1 MDLGIT
7 PINVKQ
13 NPNFKQVTCVQIPK
27 KAFINPENVR
37 ECSDMFPKRLDATV
51 GVNRSVLS
59 GMTNQ
64 IKTAYIPESMSYF
77 AAKIAMQERGFNY
90 SIGWAA
96 QNTGLSIKK
105 PINENYYS
113 FYVFTKEH
121 LDILKNA
128 MLKAMNIKNYINE
141 GKSKYPNDND
151 MAVIY
156 ATTKCGVETDK
167 ILDSQNAYNPT
178 ETIKL
183 NSLDELDSVKDKL
196 GI

>member
-1 MDLGIT
+1 
-7 PINVKQ
+7 
-13 NPNFKQVTCVQIPK
+13 
-27 KAFINPENVR
+27 
-37 ECSDMFPKRLDATV
+37 
-51 GVNRSVLS
+51 
-59 GMTNQ
+59 
-64 IKTAYIPESMSYF
+64 
-77 AAKIAMQERGFNY
+77 MQERGLNY

-105 PINENYYS
+105 PINENNYS

-178 ETIKL
+178 KTIKL